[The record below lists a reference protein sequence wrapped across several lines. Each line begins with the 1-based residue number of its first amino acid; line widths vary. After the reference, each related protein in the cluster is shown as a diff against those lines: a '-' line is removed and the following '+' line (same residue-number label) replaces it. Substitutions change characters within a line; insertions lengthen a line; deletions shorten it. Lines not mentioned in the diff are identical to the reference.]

1 MTRLG
6 DDSLGDSL
14 VLQSMLHS
22 SPASI
27 YGQEAFRHLL
37 WVERKRAAQAG
48 RSPLLLLVSLS
59 NSKSSDRVLSPLVSS
74 TLFTGLQACLREVD
88 FLGWYEE
95 PLTVGA
101 VLAQRNDPPAD
112 VAALIAERVSGFL
125 SHSVSPRVAERLRV
139 RVIRVG
145 SELDAY
151 V

>member
-1 MTRLG
+1 MNRLG
-6 DDSLGDSL
+6 NNSL
-14 VLQSMLHS
+14 VVQSMLHA

-27 YGQEAFRHLL
+27 YDQETFRHLL
-37 WVERKRAAQAG
+37 LVERKRAAQAG
-48 RSPLLLLVSLS
+48 RSSLLLLVSLN
-59 NSKSSDRVLSPLVSS
+59 NSKSSDRLSPLVSS
-74 TLFTGLQACLREVD
+74 TLFTGLQACVREVD

-101 VLAQRNDPPAD
+101 VLAQRTDPPAD

-125 SHSVSPRVAERLRV
+125 SRSVSPRVAERLRV